1 MSKRIATV
9 LRLSAMLVALVLLS
23 SLGGIQGPASGP
35 YLSALSSPAI
45 APLFA
50 ATHCPDKA
58 CATDPV
64 TLKFICVKSTGTSC
78 AAYNSKG
85 PVASKCIENAC

>member
-1 MSKRIATV
+1 MRRAIQLSVRFLTIA
-9 LRLSAMLVALVLLS
+9 VAV
-23 SLGGIQGPASGP
+23 SLMAVILGPRRSEGGP
-35 YLSALSSPAI
+35 YGSALSSVVSGSA
-45 APLFA
+45 LA
-50 ATHCPDKA
+50 ATHCANRA

-85 PVASKCIENAC
+85 PVASKCIEDPC

>member
-1 MSKRIATV
+1 MRRAV
-9 LRLSAMLVALVLLS
+9 QLSVRFVSIVAAITLMAVF
-23 SLGGIQGPASGP
+23 LGSPRSPGGP
-35 YLSALSSPAI
+35 YGSALSAAVSGPA
-45 APLFA
+45 FA
-50 ATHCPDKA
+50 ATHCENRA

-85 PVASKCIENAC
+85 PVASKCIEDPC